1 MNYDSDT
8 SYSRE
13 CSYFVLNVK
22 LPYFPEIIE
31 LLSIKMKRF
40 CMHDVIGS
48 EVGQSNW
55 AMLWMQ
61 VSVMGKPVDY
71 RP

>member
-8 SYSRE
+8 SYCWE

-22 LPYFPEIIE
+22 LPYFPAIIE
-31 LLSIKMKRF
+31 PLSIKMKRF

-48 EVGQSNW
+48 EVGQCSGRRYP
-55 AMLWMQ
+55 LWESQ
-61 VSVMGKPVDY
+61 STTDL
-71 RP
+71 